1 MTIEK
6 SGIEN
11 RTDHCRWFDTPES
24 AAICNCFCNREKT
37 SNPTKAMKESTSLP
51 TETVAVSGSA
61 PTRRA
66 PRKAAL
72 KNLIQVEGTWHF
84 RRMLSGEIE
93 NFSLKTTDLRLA
105 KERRDAHLRATHGRT
120 LAQIRGESL
129 ARELSTVEGA
139 TERFLEEK
147 RKLGARPATLTGY
160 AMMCRLF
167 PKNFPGMDW
176 QRLSASAF
184 DKWIRNRY
192 ESPVSAASCAR
203 HLRVLFRWAN
213 EAHALKNLHLV
224 SYRYKRPLCDTAVEF
239 LGVDECRRLL
249 RHADS
254 SALPPILLGLF
265 AGIRPDEVSRLKWSA
280 IDWSEKII
288 RIDADVSKTRTP
300 RNIEN
305 IPDTLWRQLKPWEK
319 ETSGFICRWPRKP
332 IEKARDDASLT
343 RWPHDALRHTFATY
357 YCAHTGNPGVVAY
370 ALGHSNLSM
379 LTRHYNGVAKKSE
392 AAEFFSL

>member
-1 MTIEK
+1 MNELVNPPAEISASSKT
-6 SGIEN
+6 
-11 RTDHCRWFDTPES
+11 RPTP
-24 AAICNCFCNREKT
+24 R
-37 SNPTKAMKESTSLP
+37 
-51 TETVAVSGSA
+51 G
-61 PTRRA
+61 
-66 PRKAAL
+66 PRKASL
-72 KNLIQVEGTWHF
+72 KNLTLVEGTWHF

-93 NFSLKTTDLRLA
+93 KFSLKTTDLRLA
-105 KERRDAHLRATHGRT
+105 KERRDAHLRATHGKT
-120 LAQIRGESL
+120 LAEIRGESI
-129 ARELSTVEGA
+129 AHELSSVEAA

-167 PKNFPGMDW
+167 AKNFPGTEW
-176 QRLSASAF
+176 QKLSATAL

-213 EAHALKNLHLV
+213 EAHALKNPQLV

-249 RHADS
+249 RHANS
-254 SALPPILLGLF
+254 SALPAILLGLF

-280 IDWSEKII
+280 VDWSEKII

-370 ALGHSNLSM
+370 VLGHSNLSM

-392 AAEFFSL
+392 AIEFFAL